1 MPEKLQQIPLNL
13 LVLSFQALGWDI
25 IASAAFLLYL
35 LIKCMS
41 LIKGPS
47 SLKQSLKY
55 EQM

>member
-13 LVLSFQALGWDI
+13 LVLSFQVLGWGI

-41 LIKGPS
+41 LLKGPS